1 MKKIGVIFCGLLLCL
16 SFTSCI
22 SHNELNET
30 AIVQAIGLDYE
41 EEQFLVTMQIYSPKG
56 AGGSTAIDTS
66 KNNSTI
72 ITAKGKTI
80 ASAMSNA
87 TLVQGND
94 IFTGHNRILVLGKGF
109 SEQGIQ
115 NVFSYFNRSA
125 LTRQNVEV
133 LMASGRAQDIITT
146 NIDQGILA
154 AETIEKMVKNNKENG
169 MIYFCPYFK
178 MSKNMNLYNGC
189 IALPMI
195 APTEEE
201 TGNREEEGEQ
211 EGGSPDEKA
220 QSGEQ
225 AGGQSEKIQN
235 VGKLSIEQTAIF
247 KDYRVVEFLDR
258 QETRGLMLLS
268 NMITDAVM
276 VGEGEALGQASVG
289 LYSCKTRL
297 VPEIRDGKAVFHL
310 KAKLRGSLDEV
321 LLPQE
326 KRLDEGDIHQVAENC
341 KEKLTGEAESCFR
354 KAVNKNKS
362 DILYLEDLLKKY
374 EYDFWKAHQDNF
386 DRVLEEAQLMV
397 EMELVI
403 DRVGMETDE
412 KFS

>member
-1 MKKIGVIFCGLLLCL
+1 MKKMCLLLCGVL
-16 SFTSCI
+16 LCFGFTSCI

-41 EEQFLVTMQIYSPKG
+41 DNQFLVTMQIYSPKG
-56 AGGSTAIDTS
+56 TGGSTAIDTS

-72 ITAKGKTI
+72 ITSKGKTI

-94 IFTGHNRILVLGKGF
+94 IFTGHNRILVLGREF

-133 LMASGRAQDIITT
+133 LMASGKAQEILTT

-178 MSKNMNLYNGC
+178 MSKNMNLYDGC

-195 APTEEE
+195 APTEKE

-211 EGGSPDEKA
+211 EGGSQGEY
-220 QSGEQ
+220 QSG
-225 AGGQSEKIQN
+225 AGETIQN
-235 VGKLSIEQTAIF
+235 VGKLSIEQTAVF
-247 KDYRVVEFLDR
+247 KDYQVVDLLDR

-268 NMITDAVM
+268 DMITDAVM
-276 VGEGEALGQASVG
+276 VGEGEKLGQASVRF
-289 LYSCKTRL
+289 YSCNTKL
-297 VPEIRDGKAVFHL
+297 VPQIQDGKAVFQL
-310 KAKLRGSLDEV
+310 KANLRGSLDEI

-326 KRLDEGDIHQVAENC
+326 NQLNEENIRELENNC
-341 KEKLTGEAESCFR
+341 KEKLTREIQSCFQ
-354 KAVNKNKS
+354 KVVNKDKS

-374 EYDFWKAHQDNF
+374 EYDFWNAHQTDF
-386 DRVLEEAQLMV
+386 DSVMEKAQLEI
-397 EMELVI
+397 EMDLVI